1 MDVDGA
7 ASSSSSKKNVSF
19 ASDTKPGS
27 SSSAKEPSVK
37 KEDSKAG
44 ILAKK
49 PPPPPE
55 GQIGTLLVMKSGK
68 VKMRLGKDIY
78 LDVSGLVLLSPFLRR
93 RGPPSFSSA
102 SSELTSSLLT
112 PLP

>member
-1 MDVDGA
+1 MDIDGA

-37 KEDSKAG
+37 KEDTKAG
-44 ILAKK
+44 ILTKK

-68 VKMRLGKDIY
+68 VKMRLGKDII
-78 LDVSGLVLLSPFLRR
+78 LDVS
-93 RGPPSFSSA
+93 
-102 SSELTSSLLT
+102 LTSSRPFQVTIFSRSLRFLLN
-112 PLP
+112 